1 MKTKEKQAARIA
13 ELERELK
20 EALAG
25 QAHVYQFAEQG
36 LARASTD
43 HLVGSGIVITATVL
57 GGRVLFDPIL
67 IRDGFSPELIAAL
80 KADFKRSYDLAVM
93 YKPKG
98 V

>member
-13 ELERELK
+13 ELERKLK

-57 GGRVLFDPIL
+57 GGRELFAPVL

-93 YKPKG
+93 YKPKE